1 MLNNCNSS
9 VGYANQEERD
19 GLFHEL
25 KEIYVIENRE
35 VLFVR
40 KDGTTFWG
48 NTSLKL
54 LPGNEIM
61 EGVIVDI
68 SLSKKYEN
76 ELEKNLNEK
85 DLFLKE
91 IHHRVKN
98 NLQIISSLLK
108 LQIKKNDH
116 PILREALTESR
127 ERVRAIALIHERMYL
142 SEDIATINFCEY
154 LSNLT
159 KSIHLLHKDKKIKLV
174 LNLDRFITDI
184 NIAIPL
190 ALVCHEIIS
199 NSYKHAFNTNN
210 SGELCLDLKNN
221 SNKITIQI
229 SDNGS
234 GFNIQGID
242 QTKSL
247 GWSLIYNLAKQAK
260 AAISVKSDPNYGSEF
275 LISL

>member
-1 MLNNCNSS
+1 L
-9 VGYANQEERD
+9 
-19 GLFHEL
+19 
-25 KEIYVIENRE
+25 I
-35 VLFVR
+35 
-40 KDGTTFWG
+40 
-48 NTSLKL
+48 
-54 LPGNEIM
+54 
-61 EGVIVDI
+61 
-68 SLSKKYEN
+68 
-76 ELEKNLNEK
+76 NLN
-85 DLFLKE
+85 
-91 IHHRVKN
+91 
-98 NLQIISSLLK
+98 
-108 LQIKKNDH
+108 
-116 PILREALTESR
+116 
-127 ERVRAIALIHERMYL
+127 
-142 SEDIATINFCEY
+142 
-154 LSNLT
+154 
-159 KSIHLLHKDKKIKLV
+159 KSINLLHKDKKIKLV